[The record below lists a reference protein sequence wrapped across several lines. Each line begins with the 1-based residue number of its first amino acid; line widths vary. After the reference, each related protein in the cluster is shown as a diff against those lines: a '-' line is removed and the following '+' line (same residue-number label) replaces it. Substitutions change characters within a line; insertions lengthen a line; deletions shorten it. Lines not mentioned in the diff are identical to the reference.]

1 MTCYVD
7 PSAAEFSRRRRKKI
21 GPAENPPKKNSAG
34 RKSAGKTKF
43 GRRRIFLRPIF
54 GGGAKNAITAFSTSR
69 CREQQA
75 EKLPNDW
82 LLTSHVN

>member
-1 MTCYVD
+1 MCGYID
-7 PSAAEFSRRRRKKI
+7 PSAAEFSRRRRKIWSRRKS
-21 GPAENPPKKNSAG
+21 AEKNSAG

-54 GGGAKNAITAFSTSR
+54 GGGAKKITAFSTSR

-75 EKLPNDW
+75 QKLPND
-82 LLTSHVN
+82 